1 MFPGF
6 SRDSLPALQEAR
18 ESRTRQERGA
28 LSVWNYG
35 CGHISEL
42 LTLRPATSCV
52 EAGPRQGSGG
62 SFLGGASR
70 AFSSSS
76 FPSSQ
81 RICQDNSQDWC
92 LVWCSAFGAL
102 STQNDSQGGAHSLPQ
117 LLQLP
122 ALCWTEGEDHSPRG
136 RTQGGPG
143 RSWRGSPAGVRAGLC
158 SQAVLGLSD
167 SPMCDLDAYLSSPV
181 SVSLFVK

>member
-28 LSVWNYG
+28 LSVWNYD

-52 EAGPRQGSGG
+52 ESGPRRGSGG

-70 AFSSSS
+70 AFPSSPFPLPNGCVRITLRTGALCGALLLGHCLLRMTLKVELIL
-76 FPSSQ
+76 FPSSCS
-81 RICQDNSQDWC
+81 CQPC
-92 LVWCSAFGAL
+92 
-102 STQNDSQGGAHSLPQ
+102 GGL
-117 LLQLP
+117 
-122 ALCWTEGEDHSPRG
+122 RG
-136 RTQGGPG
+136 RTTPRGDVLKEAPG
-143 RSWRGSPAGVRAGLC
+143 ALGEAVLLASERGSAARRSWACLTPRCVTWVLTYLPQ
-158 SQAVLGLSD
+158 SQFPCL
-167 SPMCDLDAYLSSPV
+167 
-181 SVSLFVK
+181 